1 MGTPNAVLAYLSPET
16 ILPVTSIVA
25 TIAGGAMLFTRG
37 SIRFLVRRLRGAFR
51 RPRRVAGA
59 SQPHSRS
66 RRASPAEKGSA

>member
-1 MGTPNAVLAYLSPET
+1 MGAPTVLLAYLSPET

-25 TIAGGAMLFTRG
+25 AIAGGAMLFTRA
-37 SIRFLVRRLRGAFR
+37 SIRFLVRRLRGALR

-66 RRASPAEKGSA
+66 RRSRPAERASE